1 MMMPAFG
8 SRPVKTSQY
17 SRFVFTPVPS
27 GDGQVISAGAIVGL
41 RAGGAGFRVV
51 RRVCA
56 SSEPTIIN
64 TASAA
69 TMAHRRWT
77 MAD

>member
-27 GDGQVISAGAIVGL
+27 GDGHVISAGAIVGL
-41 RAGGAGFRVV
+41 RAGAGLRVV

-56 SSEPTIIN
+56 SSELTSS
-64 TASAA
+64 TSASTVTKACRA
-69 TMAHRRWT
+69 KAI
-77 MAD
+77 